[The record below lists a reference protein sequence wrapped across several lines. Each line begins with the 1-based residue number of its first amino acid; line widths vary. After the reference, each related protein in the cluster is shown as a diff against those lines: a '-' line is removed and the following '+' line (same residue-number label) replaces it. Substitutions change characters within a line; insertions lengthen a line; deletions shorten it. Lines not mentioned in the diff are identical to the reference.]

1 MGHKA
6 NAKAELKCA
15 LSDVTHA
22 QQLLHDA
29 IKSVEQDDNKQ
40 LIQDTL
46 ANVNE
51 ALHATRTSTYGFK
64 D

>member
-1 MGHKA
+1 MGHKT
-6 NAKAELKCA
+6 NAKDELKCA
-15 LSDVTHA
+15 LSDITHA
-22 QQLLHDA
+22 QKLLHDA
-29 IKSVEQDDNKQ
+29 IKTVEKDDNKQ

>member
-1 MGHKA
+1 MGHKP
-6 NAKAELKCA
+6 NAKDELKCA

-22 QQLLHDA
+22 QQLLHAA
-29 IKSVEQDDNKQ
+29 IKSVEQEDNKQ

-64 D
+64 E

>member
-1 MGHKA
+1 MGHKP
-6 NAKAELKCA
+6 NAKNELKFA

-22 QQLLHDA
+22 QKLLHDA
-29 IKSVEQDDNKQ
+29 IKSVEKDDNKQ

-46 ANVNE
+46 SNVNE